1 MPVIIAGLLGLTLVW
16 NGWLLFAGL
25 TFLMGRTYA
34 QPLDDVTPLDP
45 RRKGLAILGLVLFVL
60 IFTPVPIVPLLGR

>member
-1 MPVIIAGLLGLTLVW
+1 M
-16 NGWLLFAGL
+16 
-25 TFLMGRTYA
+25 
-34 QPLDDVTPLDP
+34 DDVTPLDP